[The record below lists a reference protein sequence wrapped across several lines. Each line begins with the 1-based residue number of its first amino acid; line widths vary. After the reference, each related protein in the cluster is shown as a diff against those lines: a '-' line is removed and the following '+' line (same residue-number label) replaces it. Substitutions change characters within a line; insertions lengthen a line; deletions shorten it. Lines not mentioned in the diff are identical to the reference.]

1 VAAFLKNRYT
11 ARMPGF
17 TIESPAAIHF
27 GPGSLQKL
35 TDAVQGITSTG
46 SRVLL
51 VSGAHWLSSSVW
63 TGKIRELLPGA
74 DLRVLAC
81 EQGEPSTESLALS
94 LEQARAF
101 SPAIILAIG
110 GGSVLDTAKALSALL
125 AHGGPVARFLEGLPG
140 SVPVPGPGVPWIAV
154 PTTAGTGAEV
164 TKNAVIRLTD
174 VGVKRSMRSA
184 HLLARAV
191 IVDPQLTATLPPRV
205 TGIAGL
211 DALTQLVEAYVTP
224 KSNPFVQSLVEG
236 AFEPMIISLEGLSL
250 HPQNMEMRAAA
261 SYGALVSGIALA
273 NAGLGAAHG
282 FAAALGGMFGVPHGL
297 ACAVSLP
304 HVLEAN
310 AGVIEQSV
318 ARLTSTARGRRGT
331 NVDAV
336 PWLIAVVRDVL
347 RKFGLPSD
355 LREYRIPAE
364 RISEIAKMSSG
375 SSMNGN
381 PRQLGMEEREEMLVK
396 IIGTGGSG
404 S

>member
-1 VAAFLKNRYT
+1 
-11 ARMPGF
+11 MPGF

-27 GPGSLQKL
+27 GAGSLRKL
-35 TDAVQGITSTG
+35 ADVVLSIAGAG

-51 VSGAHWLSSSVW
+51 ASGAHWFSSSGW
-63 TGKIRELLPGA
+63 TRRIKELLPGA
-74 DLRVLAC
+74 DVGTLAC
-81 EQGEPSTESLALS
+81 APGEPSTESLASS
-94 LEQARAF
+94 LEEARVF
-101 SPAIILAIG
+101 SPSVILAIG

-140 SVPVPGPGVPWIAV
+140 SVPIPGPGVPWIAV

-164 TKNAVIRLTD
+164 TKNAVIRATD

-205 TGIAGL
+205 TGMAGL

-224 KSNPFVQSLVEG
+224 KSNPLVQSLIEG
-236 AFEPMIISLEGLSL
+236 AFGPMMRCLEGLSQ
-250 HPQNMEMRAAA
+250 HPQDMEMRTAA

-310 AGVIEQSV
+310 AEVIEESV
-318 ARLTSTARGRRGT
+318 ARLASTAGRTGKAA
-331 NVDAV
+331 DAV
-336 PWLIAVVRDVL
+336 PWLAAAVREIL
-347 RKFGLPSD
+347 RRFGLPLD

-364 RISEIAKMSSG
+364 RISEVARMSSG
-375 SSMNGN
+375 SSMSGN
-381 PRQLGMEEREEMLVK
+381 PRELSMEEREKMLRT
-396 IIGTGGSG
+396 IIGTGSRGS
-404 S
+404 